1 MMTAHHDKSGDIILS
16 VVLEFAWDE
25 HLHNFDNF
33 DVSMAEG
40 NMLMDLETRFDYNQN
55 ASERRFFVTF
65 QSLSGQRLRGGLRVT
80 THSDSSS

>member
-1 MMTAHHDKSGDIILS
+1 MTAHHDKSGDTICL

-25 HLHNFDNF
+25 HLHNFDSF

-55 ASERRFFVTF
+55 ASERRFSCNFF
-65 QSLSGQRLRGGLRVT
+65 SRCR
-80 THSDSSS
+80 DSV